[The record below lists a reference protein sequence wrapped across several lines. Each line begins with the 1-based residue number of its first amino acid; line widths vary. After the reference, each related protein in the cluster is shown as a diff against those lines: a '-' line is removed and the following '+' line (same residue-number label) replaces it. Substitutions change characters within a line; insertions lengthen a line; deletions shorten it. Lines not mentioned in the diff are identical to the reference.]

1 MQPLGR
7 EVKSYIKD
15 ANNFSKNLRSLPK
28 LPDNIILCTID
39 VVGLYPKIPHDQGLS
54 ALRKQLDL
62 GQEEDANTST
72 LVELAEIALKNNIFT
87 FKKKTLNQNRGTAIG
102 TKFAPPFSILFMA
115 ELEEEVLIE
124 IEMRPYLWWGNTD
137 DMTSL
142 FFGDMEKIN

>member
-62 GQEEDANTST
+62 GQEEDATTST

-87 FKKKTLNQNRGTAIG
+87 FKKKTLNQKRGTAIG